1 MATRTKLQISIL
13 VVCLFVVLAT
23 FYVKKNTTYTYH
35 VYATYPVLN
44 GYGKFDGIST
54 IDYEI
59 VDYESYVK
67 FKNALTFNIKN
78 VKAEQVTVET
88 LTLLN
93 K

>member
-1 MATRTKLQISIL
+1 MTTRTKLQISIL
-13 VVCLFVVLAT
+13 MVCLVVLAT
-23 FYVKKNTTYTYH
+23 FYAKRSTTYTYH

-59 VDYESYVK
+59 VDYESYIK
-67 FKNALTFNIKN
+67 FKNALAFNIKN